1 MRDVDR
7 AGARTGGGRSLART
21 QELILSGYAELI
33 EELGTDDVS
42 FRLVAR
48 RAGVG
53 ERTVFRHYRTRV
65 ELLLAVADWIEETVF
80 VRPELSSIFDL
91 PMQLRQSMEA
101 YSRRPELAH
110 VVAEAAMRGADGGE
124 PAGSR
129 ERFDRLIRQ
138 EAPAIDERQRH
149 EVVVALTHL
158 DSAGAWVALRR
169 QFADSALE
177 ISDAAGW
184 AAEAMLHPLRAG
196 DDRRVQQLRRSS
208 RHGGPL
214 LTEDGPAQWCGGVS
228 WPGPD

>member
-7 AGARTGGGRSLART
+7 AGARTGGGLNLART

-80 VRPELSSIFDL
+80 VRPELNSIFDL

-110 VVAEAAMRGADGGE
+110 VVAEAAMRGSGGGE
-124 PAGSR
+124 PAASR
-129 ERFDRLIRQ
+129 DRFDRLIQ
-138 EAPAIDERQRH
+138 YEAPVTSQRQRRDI
-149 EVVVALTHL
+149 VVALTHL

-169 QFADSALE
+169 QFGDNPAE

-184 AAEAMLHPLRAG
+184 AAEALLHPLRGAAHVNNR
-196 DDRRVQQLRRSS
+196 DIHHTR
-208 RHGGPL
+208 
-214 LTEDGPAQWCGGVS
+214 
-228 WPGPD
+228 